1 MGKKKIVKERKKSWW
16 QILLCNLFGLIFICL
31 PLFAY
36 ASLCGYHAD
45 DPSFNKAVSA
55 TATVHNFLGKAGA
68 YTADAILSSFGLA
81 LIVFLIVPLFWGIG
95 LWRYKAF
102 AEYKTRIFAWIV
114 GVLSFSCF
122 LDLTCRAYLGR
133 FGLPYN
139 LAGEWGRSISRP
151 LNNYISILNT
161 PYNTLLLEG
170 IILFV
175 SILSFNFSAGVT
187 LKFWS
192 RLIYK
197 VGTFIKAIFSFI
209 LGTGKKIAKIP
220 DFRGFKE
227 LQPGYLQNKLH
238 GGLGNAPVH
247 REPTFSASASAL
259 QQVRAT
265 EEPVNVSAQRLK
277 TVAADGNKAVK
288 QTPRLTI
295 EMPQSYAVGES
306 TAIDTSLNSVGA
318 GRSSANN
325 FYSPTFDFIKD
336 EAVANQNQ
344 KKTALKM
351 SPDDIYKT
359 EGVKKAAK
367 NKVAAPEAVQEE
379 LLAVPSGPQGTA
391 AQTVQSQ
398 IAAGSSKAKVEIP
411 QKKVAQ
417 PVAEK
422 EDKYVL
428 PSIDLMTPRQSS
440 EIVVDE
446 EALQNNAAQL
456 EQSLRDFGIK
466 GQIVKVRPGPVVTL
480 YELEPAPGIRTARVI
495 GLADDIARSMA
506 AMSTRMAVVSGQ
518 KTIGIELPNANRQT
532 VWLRELFENEKFMNS
547 KNLLNVAL
555 GKDIGGQPVYADLAG
570 MPHLLVAG
578 TTGSGKS
585 VGVNSM
591 ILSLLYRMTPE
602 QCKFIMID
610 PKCVEFSMYNGIPH
624 LLTPVITDPAKAVVG
639 LKWAVQEMESRN
651 RSLALLNVRN
661 ITGYNKKVEEIKK
674 SGKGL
679 TKTIQTGFDKETG
692 RPVYE
697 EQTID
702 TSPMPYIVIVVD
714 EMADLML
721 VAGKDVEAAIQ
732 RLAQM
737 GRAVGIHLIMA
748 TQRPSVDVITG
759 VIKANFPSRISF
771 HVTNKFDSTTI
782 IGEKGAEQLLGR
794 GDMLFMA
801 SGDRPRRVHG
811 CYIEDAEVERIVD
824 YIKSQGEPQYKAEV
838 TAGELNNKD
847 GADGD
852 KGEASGDAEEDL
864 YRQAVDIV
872 RTDRKASTSYVQRKL
887 RIGYNRAA
895 NLIERMEQEGIV
907 SRPDHVGRRE
917 ILS

>member
-1 MGKKKIVKERKKSWW
+1 MKKKKVVKEKEKKWW
-16 QILLCNLFGLIFICL
+16 QILFCKIFGLLFIL
-31 PLFAY
+31 APLFIY
-36 ASLCGYHAD
+36 ISLAGYNAN
-45 DPSFNKAVSA
+45 DPSFNKAISEVQN
-55 TATVHNFLGKAGA
+55 VKNYLGLPGA
-68 YTADAILSSFGLA
+68 IAADVVLSTFGLS
-81 LIVFLIVPLFWGIG
+81 LMIFLIVPFFWGMG
-95 LWRYKAF
+95 LLRYHAF
-102 AEYKTRIFAWIV
+102 GEYKTRIFAWIV
-114 GVLSFSCF
+114 GMLSFAVF
-122 LDLTCRAYLGR
+122 LDLSCHAYLGS

-139 LAGEWGRSISRP
+139 LAGEWSRVLSRP
-151 LNNYISILNT
+151 LNSYINVLNT
-161 PYNTLLLEG
+161 PYNTLILES

-175 SILSFNFSAGVT
+175 GVLSFNFAAGIT
-187 LKFWS
+187 FKFWFKC
-192 RLIYK
+192 LQK
-197 VGTFIKAIFSFI
+197 IKNLVLGIFG
-209 LGTGKKIAKIP
+209 LLTGIGKRIARIP
-220 DFRGFKE
+220 NFKEFKE
-227 LQPGYLQNKLH
+227 LKPRYLQNKLQES
-238 GGLGNAPVH
+238 AKQKQ
-247 REPTFSASASAL
+247 EPTFGASVNAVEQLRNKETTGVSSVSKLQIATAKSQSFAAKNSA
-259 QQVRAT
+259 
-265 EEPVNVSAQRLK
+265 
-277 TVAADGNKAVK
+277 
-288 QTPRLTI
+288 LTI
-295 EMPQSYAVGES
+295 EMPKSCQNAGNSDVTIEVPKVSSVYQQKV
-306 TAIDTSLNSVGA
+306 DT
-318 GRSSANN
+318 
-325 FYSPTFDFIKD
+325 YSPTFDFID
-336 EAVANQNQ
+336 DTEAANQN
-344 KKTALKM
+344 KKKM
-351 SPDDIYKT
+351 SPKMSANEIYAT
-359 EGVKKAAK
+359 ENSKAAIK
-367 NKVAAPEAVQEE
+367 KSLAQSIAVQTE
-379 LLAVPSGPQGTA
+379 LLDVPSSGDEKALLQKEP
-391 AQTVQSQ
+391 QSQ
-398 IAAGSSKAKVEIP
+398 ITSGTQAKVEMVQVNKRIEEP
-411 QKKVAQ
+411 VKKD
-417 PVAEK
+417 E
-422 EDKYVL
+422 YIL
-428 PSIDLMTPRQSS
+428 PSIELMTPRQNS

-446 EALQNNAAQL
+446 NVLKENAAQL
-456 EQSLRDFGIK
+456 EQALKDFGIK

-506 AMSTRMAVVSGQ
+506 AVSVRMAVVSGQ
-518 KTIGIELPNANRQT
+518 KTIGIELPNTNRQT
-532 VWLRELFENEKFMNS
+532 VWLRELFENEKFQTS
-547 KNLLNVAL
+547 KNILNVAL
-555 GKDIGGQPVYADLAG
+555 GKDIGGQYVYADLAG

-591 ILSLLYRMTPE
+591 ILSLLYRLTPE

-651 RSLALLNVRN
+651 RALALLNVRN
-661 ITGYNKKVEEIKK
+661 ITGYNKKIEEMRKT
-674 SGKGL
+674 GKGL

-692 RPVYE
+692 RPIYE

-721 VAGKDVEAAIQ
+721 VAGKEVEAAIQ

-811 CYIEDAEVERIVD
+811 CFIEDAEVEKIVE

-838 TAGELNNKD
+838 TAGELNAKD
-847 GADGD
+847 NGAVFD
-852 KGEASGDAEEDL
+852 KGDMAGDAEEDL

-872 RTDRKASTSYVQRKL
+872 RTDKKASTSYIQRKL

-895 NLIERMEQEGIV
+895 NLIERMEQEGII
-907 SRPDHVGRRE
+907 SHPDHVGRRE
-917 ILS
+917 ILG